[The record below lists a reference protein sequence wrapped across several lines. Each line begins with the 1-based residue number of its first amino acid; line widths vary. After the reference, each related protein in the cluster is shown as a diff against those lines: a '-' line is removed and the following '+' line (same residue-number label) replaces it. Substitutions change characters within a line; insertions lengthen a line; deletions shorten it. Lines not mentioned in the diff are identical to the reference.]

1 MNISV
6 ITPFY
11 KGNSYLK
18 QLFGCIRAA
27 ALAAPEAQIEL
38 LLVNDS
44 PDYPIVYEKEWVRGF
59 ELRVLE
65 NAVNSGIH
73 QTRVNGLRQAQGEFV
88 WFLDQDDLLSEDAFS
103 SMLALCAHADVIV
116 ANGYD
121 QNPNHP
127 GPIYKTP
134 ELQRA
139 ATEARFYYN
148 LCNQIVSPGHCLIR
162 KAAIPESWGRHIM
175 RRNGSDDLL
184 LWFLMFRSGCRW
196 TVNPARLYTH
206 VDTGENVSANTEKMA
221 ASSMEV
227 LSILLQLQ
235 AITPAQ
241 ARRFRRSRALAAA
254 TANAGTGRK
263 LLALLQYP
271 DVALEKLRLR
281 MYRQEGS
288 A

>member
-11 KGNSYLK
+11 RGNQYMPR
-18 QLFGCIRAA
+18 LFGCIRDA
-27 ALAAPEAQIEL
+27 ALAVPQARIEL

-44 PDYPIVYEKEWVRGF
+44 PDCPIVYEEAWIRGF
-59 ELRVLE
+59 ELRLLT
-65 NAVNSGIH
+65 NPANSGIH
-73 QTRVNGLRQAQGEFV
+73 QSRVNGLRQARGEFV
-88 WFLDQDDLLSEDAFS
+88 WFLDQDDLLSENAFS
-103 SMLALCAHADVIV
+103 SMLSVCFDADVIV
-116 ANGYD
+116 ANGFD
-121 QNPNHP
+121 QNPSHP

-134 ELQRA
+134 GLQRA
-139 ATEARFYYN
+139 AAEPRFYYS

-162 KAAIPESWGRHIM
+162 KAAIPESWSRYIL

-184 LWFLMFRSGCRW
+184 LWILMFRSGCRW
-196 TVNPARLYTH
+196 TTNPTRLYTH
-206 VDTGENVSANTEKMA
+206 VDTGENISANTGKMA
-221 ASSMEV
+221 DSSMEV
-227 LSILLQLQ
+227 LSILQKLQ

-254 TANAGTGRK
+254 NARAGSGRK
-263 LLALLQYP
+263 LLNLLKYP

-288 A
+288 V